1 MTHSFNPIKDA
12 CTYMEKYFSDEITLD
27 MLAESAGMTPS
38 YFSKKFKEQLGV
50 SPIQYLLEIR
60 MKVARDLLKE
70 QEQNVKQI
78 SQKIGF
84 QDEFYF
90 SRKFKSYYGVS
101 PRLYRKKMVRETKPM
116 KNSILS
122 ISSDKRIVV
131 TLQRLADP
139 LIALGIK
146 PTAIGCFGTTI
157 ENTYLHSHI
166 SPLTKDLGEYPPQRE
181 AIESTTDVIIADQWR
196 TGEEYRE
203 YAEISPT
210 VIISGKDWRDYL
222 QRIAQLFGMEH
233 QGAELLREY
242 EQKVQYAK
250 QKLRQSINEKQVIM
264 LRVLKHELQIY
275 NPSPYGVGGVLYND
289 LGLKP
294 PEPINSAGTM
304 RTISLSELAILNP
317 DYIFVEI
324 VPWLNGSS
332 EYFQEFI
339 KDSTEW
345 SKINAVRNEK
355 VAFVENNLWV
365 EGDGIIGRTMMVEE
379 ILRILSPL

>member
-70 QEQNVKQI
+70 QEQNVKRI

-139 LIALGIK
+139 LIALGIN

>member
-78 SQKIGF
+78 SQEIGF

-139 LIALGIK
+139 LIALGIN

>member
-139 LIALGIK
+139 LIALGIN

>member
-1 MTHSFNPIKDA
+1 
-12 CTYMEKYFSDEITLD
+12 MEKYFSDEITLD